1 MSNELVRVLQTE
13 FKDSAACRNSQL
25 HSATY
30 DRMIKEYFPLLGT
43 ELKLAEYAALL
54 SLGGYIVPELLSTAQ
69 REHLLVVDD
78 FVILEPLKKLYREYI
93 LLKER
98 SIFLEEELD
107 CKSNQ
112 LNRVEGSTSFRVGL
126 VMTAVP
132 RKIKQ
137 CINR

>member
-1 MSNELVRVLQTE
+1 
-13 FKDSAACRNSQL
+13 
-25 HSATY
+25 
-30 DRMIKEYFPLLGT
+30 MIKEYFPLLGT